1 MGNDYFQ
8 NIAPA
13 SNPFTFIK
21 AGKIQISGLTV
32 REATDILA
40 IGFQWNFTQQQVP
53 ILIIGSESK
62 ILTDVPGEGTI
73 NMMYIISNKKVT
85 DIFPAKMFSDGNTG
99 VNITISS
106 VDGNNPVAKTFV
118 NCSITSLGGTIN
130 AEAPYMQGNVAIR
143 FSSVQAGASNTL
155 SNTISAAGSAVTN
168 FFNAVTQTGIN
179 ILNNMK

>member
-8 NIAPA
+8 NVAPA

-53 ILIIGSESK
+53 ILIIGSESR
-62 ILTDVPGEGTI
+62 ILTEVPGEGTI
-73 NMMYIISNKKVT
+73 NMMYIISDKNVT
-85 DIFPAKMFSDGNTG
+85 EIFPAKMFSDGNTG

-106 VDGNNPVAKTFV
+106 VDKNNPVAKTFV

-143 FSSVQAGASNTL
+143 FSSVQAGA
-155 SNTISAAGSAVTN
+155 
-168 FFNAVTQTGIN
+168 
-179 ILNNMK
+179 